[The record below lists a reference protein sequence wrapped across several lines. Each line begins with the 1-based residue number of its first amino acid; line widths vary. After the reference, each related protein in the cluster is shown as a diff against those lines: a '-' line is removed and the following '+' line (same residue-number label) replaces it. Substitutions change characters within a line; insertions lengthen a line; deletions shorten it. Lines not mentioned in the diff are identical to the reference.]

1 MKKTFFRLLSLLNKR
16 ERVIGLSLLI
26 SSLFASILEVG
37 ALGALVPLIAVLGH
51 PDPTSV
57 HPIVAYV
64 HDLFGNPDRN
74 TFAIYGLLGIGG
86 IFLFKSLALSII
98 FLFVEKFNWTVSTR
112 FGNELM
118 VKYVNLPYMKF
129 QARDPNEMVARLTG
143 ELRRNVSN
151 SLGGIITIAGDFL
164 FLIGV
169 VGILLRTDPVIAGG
183 GLSLIA
189 AAATLFYFIVQKRSL
204 RWGLMAKEGEYR
216 RLRNAR
222 YSIMGF
228 KELLLLHKTSFF
240 VGKFL
245 TANNQ
250 TARALANSAY
260 VEKLARP
267 WLELI
272 AVIGLLTLALAFIK
286 SGRSFD
292 TLLPIMVLVAATG
305 LRSLPAINRIL
316 TAIQRIRRAS
326 PFIDIAYDELSTFDP
341 PVDKTSIRPLQS
353 ENTNFFKE
361 LSVQDLSFSYK
372 ETRHVELLKSINFK
386 ITSGQ
391 SVGIK
396 GASGC
401 GKSTLMDI
409 MLGLITFT
417 KGTITINGKPIS
429 ECTDQWQRK
438 TGYLSQQVFIF
449 EGTLRENIA
458 IGVNNNEIDVNAL
471 NSAVKTAQL
480 QNLVDTLPNGL
491 DTRVGESGFGIS
503 GGQRQRVG
511 IARLLYRNPEIL
523 FMDEPTASLDK
534 STADEL
540 WITLKNWSV
549 GKTTVVISHDPDIL
563 KDCDVLFE
571 LSAGRISAVRK
582 KT

>member
-1 MKKTFFRLLSLLNKR
+1 M
-16 ERVIGLSLLI
+16 
-26 SSLFASILEVG
+26 
-37 ALGALVPLIAVLGH
+37 
-51 PDPTSV
+51 
-57 HPIVAYV
+57 
-64 HDLFGNPDRN
+64 
-74 TFAIYGLLGIGG
+74 
-86 IFLFKSLALSII
+86 
-98 FLFVEKFNWTVSTR
+98 
-112 FGNELM
+112 
-118 VKYVNLPYMKF
+118 
-129 QARDPNEMVARLTG
+129 
-143 ELRRNVSN
+143 
-151 SLGGIITIAGDFL
+151 
-164 FLIGV
+164 
-169 VGILLRTDPVIAGG
+169 
-183 GLSLIA
+183 
-189 AAATLFYFIVQKRSL
+189 
-204 RWGLMAKEGEYR
+204 
-216 RLRNAR
+216 
-222 YSIMGF
+222 
-228 KELLLLHKTSFF
+228 
-240 VGKFL
+240 
-245 TANNQ
+245 
-250 TARALANSAY
+250 
-260 VEKLARP
+260 EKLARP

-353 ENTNFFKE
+353 ENTNFIKE

-372 ETRHVELLKSINFK
+372 ERRHVELLKSINFK

-458 IGVNNNEIDVNAL
+458 IGVNNNEIDVSAL

-534 STADEL
+534 STADDL
-540 WITLKNWSV
+540 WITLKNWRV